1 MKSGTLRAAASGIA
15 GASRQERQGSP
26 WGQVASLEGGASS
39 CARLLHVPREQ
50 KPPADASLQ
59 VHCIGGRSAGGAVSD
74 RYAELH
80 PAGGRTA
87 EDALASKLD
96 GFRRQHSDLVALID
110 ELSKLLTPETIA
122 AQAGE
127 ARKLV
132 SQISGILRMHLAME
146 DKALYPRIA
155 AHADERLRELSKR
168 YAEEMGGLHASF
180 TSYLARWPTQSS
192 ITRDAEGF
200 LHDTAG
206 VLEALRTRISCEET
220 ELYPLVDAADG
231 VKGTP

>member
-1 MKSGTLRAAASGIA
+1 MESGTLRAAASGIA

-50 KPPADASLQ
+50 KPPA
-59 VHCIGGRSAGGAVSD
+59 
-74 RYAELH
+74 
-80 PAGGRTA
+80 
-87 EDALASKLD
+87 
-96 GFRRQHSDLVALID
+96 VALID

-146 DKALYPRIA
+146 DKALYPRLA

-200 LHDTAG
+200 CTTPRVSSRRCARASLA
-206 VLEALRTRISCEET
+206 RRRSSIRSWTRPT
-220 ELYPLVDAADG
+220 V
-231 VKGTP
+231 